1 MKETEDDTNTWKN
14 ILCSWVRK
22 INTVKMTILPKETYQ
37 INAIP
42 INING
47 IFHRART
54 NNSKICTDT

>member
-14 ILCSWVRK
+14 ILCSWVGK
-22 INTVKMTILPKETYQ
+22 INIVKLTVLPKETYRF
-37 INAIP
+37 NAIP

-47 IFHRART
+47 IFHRTGT